1 MHAKRRFINKF
12 KIEKKL
18 MATYLGIFLGS
29 FLVYMTINLL
39 LTYFLLSKVN
49 EVLGPQNQN
58 LRDDLSAIVHS
69 LVLIQIIIGF
79 LYAFATGLIFVTY
92 VHRIFGA
99 IYAIKNYLKKVI
111 EGAKPAYPLTLR
123 KGDQLQELASYI
135 NQILEKR

>member
-1 MHAKRRFINKF
+1 
-12 KIEKKL
+12 

-29 FLVYMTINLL
+29 FLIYMTINLL

-49 EVLGPQNQN
+49 EVLGPENQH
-58 LRDDLSAIVHS
+58 LSGDLNAIVRG
-69 LVLIQIIIGF
+69 LVYIQIIIGF

-99 IYAIKNYLKKVI
+99 IYAIKLYLKKVI
-111 EGAKPAYPLTLR
+111 DGTKPDRPLTLR
-123 KGDQLQELASYI
+123 KGDQLQELAAYI